1 MPASFLVWS
10 RVYFYAVV
18 GTALAT
24 GFFASPAKP
33 FLIKKL
39 NTRAGVTSGKLKRTH
54 SQESLAGREPVL
66 GLPPDPQKE
75 LAEIVQEVKAEME
88 ARQRKGIRR
97 ADTLPDP
104 LVKGI

>member
-1 MPASFLVWS
+1 MPASFLVWA
-10 RVYFYAVV
+10 RVYFYAVI

-24 GFFASPAKP
+24 GFFASPGKAY
-33 FLIKKL
+33 LIKQLNKRSGATTSKL
-39 NTRAGVTSGKLKRTH
+39 QRTN

-66 GLPPDPQKE
+66 GLPPDPQRE

-97 ADTLPDP
+97 AESMPDAP
-104 LVKGI
+104 VKVI

>member
-1 MPASFLVWS
+1 M
-10 RVYFYAVV
+10 V

-39 NTRAGVTSGKLKRTH
+39 NKRAGVTSGKLKRTH

>member
-1 MPASFLVWS
+1 MPASLLVWT
-10 RVYFYAVV
+10 RVYFYAVI

-24 GFFASPAKP
+24 GFFASPAKA

-39 NTRAGVTSGKLKRTH
+39 NKRSGATAGKLKRTH

-88 ARQRKGIRR
+88 ARQRKGMRR

-104 LVKGI
+104 SIKEI